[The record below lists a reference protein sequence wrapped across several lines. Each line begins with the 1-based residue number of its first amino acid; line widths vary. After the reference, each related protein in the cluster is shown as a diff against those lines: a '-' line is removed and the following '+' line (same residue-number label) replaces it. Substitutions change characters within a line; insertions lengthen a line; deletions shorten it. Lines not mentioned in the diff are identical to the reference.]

1 MTEKPTFSFSR
12 LSSWDTCE
20 HAWNRNYIEGDRG
33 EDNFFN
39 TFGSLG
45 HDIFEKVDKGLI
57 RPEEA
62 FQEWVSRYDAEVV
75 AHTEKWMDNWKRD
88 GDNFFKQFT
97 GWRTEAVWV
106 EEHFVLDMGDYR
118 FQGYV
123 DRLGKTTNGD
133 LIVIDYKC
141 AKPYEGAKLKEKA
154 RQLYIY
160 AAAVHQKFGVHPKK
174 LIFFHF
180 RQNLALTIPFKLD
193 DFQEAL
199 DWMNRTVADIQAY
212 SGDYPMRD
220 NEYFCQA
227 VCGYRNTCTKQ
238 FVK

>member
-1 MTEKPTFSFSR
+1 MTDKPTFSFSR

-20 HAWNRNYIEGDRG
+20 HAWKRNYLEGDRG
-33 EDNFFN
+33 EDNFFS

-57 RPEEA
+57 RPQEA
-62 FQEWVSRYDAEVV
+62 YNEWASRYEAEVV

-97 GWRTEAVWV
+97 GWRTEPVWI
-106 EEHFVLDMGDYR
+106 EEHFVLDMGTYN

-123 DRLGKTTNGD
+123 DRLGKAPNGD
-133 LIVIDYKC
+133 LILTDYKC
-141 AKPYEGAKLKEKA
+141 AKPYEGTNLKEKA
-154 RQLYIY
+154 RQLYLY
-160 AAAVHQKFGVHPKK
+160 SKAVHEKFGEWPKK

-180 RQNLALTIPFKLD
+180 RQNLPLIIPFKMA
-193 DFQEAL
+193 DFEEAL
-199 DWMNRTVADIQAY
+199 NWADRTVADIQNY

-220 NEYFCQA
+220 NEYFCKA